1 MALSNRLGRTNS
13 DIERVLSDLLRR
25 IKDPRVNQGM
35 ISVTGV
41 DTAGDLSF
49 CKVYLSVLGLQD
61 EKKFMQ
67 GLKSAS
73 GYLRRELGN
82 SLKLRAVPELSFN
95 LDHSIA
101 YGAHINSLIADLDI
115 KPETDDE
122 ENNDETAD
130 N

>member
-1 MALSNRLGRTNS
+1 MAQNNRLGRTNS
-13 DIERVLSDLLRR
+13 DIERVISDLLRR

-82 SLKLRAVPELSFN
+82 ALKLRAVPELSFN
-95 LDHSIA
+95 LDRSIE
-101 YGAHINSLIADLDI
+101 YGAHINALIADLDI
-115 KPETDDE
+115 TPEADENDKDD
-122 ENNDETAD
+122 DD
-130 N
+130 I